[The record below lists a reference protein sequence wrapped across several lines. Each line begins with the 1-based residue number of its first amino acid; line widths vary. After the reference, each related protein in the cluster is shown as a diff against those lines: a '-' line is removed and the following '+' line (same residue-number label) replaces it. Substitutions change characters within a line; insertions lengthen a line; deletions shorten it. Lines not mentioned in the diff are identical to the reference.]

1 MKRRAGTMTLTT
13 QREVQTPGVGYF
25 VSKLNFID
33 SLKQRN
39 DGEDEDDEKDEQKQ
53 EGNKSRED
61 ENDADF
67 IKVVKSFL
75 QRVPNQEVNDHH
87 DKNKLKKKVSEARY
101 WFAVSAGKF
110 GQEIS
115 YKSRPRRVREQLI
128 QRILKQFSTRAP
140 RPRASKS
147 ITGFDVC
154 IDTRTENKS
163 VEHDAFWSER

>member
-75 QRVPNQEVNDHH
+75 QRVPNQEVNDHD
-87 DKNKLKKKVSEARY
+87 DKNKLKKKCQRPDI
-101 WFAVSAGKF
+101 G
-110 GQEIS
+110 
-115 YKSRPRRVREQLI
+115 SRLAPVNLVRRFLI
-128 QRILKQFSTRAP
+128 NRGP
-140 RPRASKS
+140 
-147 ITGFDVC
+147 GG
-154 IDTRTENKS
+154 
-163 VEHDAFWSER
+163 